1 MQNNVPDPLPY
12 VLSLNREWLTVFR
25 HSKWFHDNEF
35 KSLTMKAVTALPQ
48 VYSKTCEQTYKWLQL
63 PW

>member
-25 HSKWFHDNEF
+25 HSKLFHDNEF
-35 KSLTMKAVTALPQ
+35 QSLTMKAVTALPQ